1 MMGLSGK
8 GVLVVGASAGIGRAV
23 AVRAARHGAKIAVVA
38 RRKEALDVLTQEV
51 GGGTIIV
58 ADLSASTDCARI
70 AEEAG
75 ASLGKIDVV
84 LFTAATA
91 RLRTLKNMTADE
103 WAVTLNT
110 NLVGVNLTIAALL
123 PYLSDG
129 ALVVVASS
137 ESAGRPFYALGGYAA
152 SKSAVE
158 DTMRAWRIEHPEVR
172 FTTLVVG
179 TTVGTDFASN
189 FDPDEMISAFPI
201 WAAQGNAPAD
211 YMQADEVAD
220 VAIGVFES
228 LLPNRTVGLEIFSL
242 RSPAPLTG
250 SADTMIAK
258 VNALADTAP

>member
-1 MMGLSGK
+1 MELSGK

-23 AVRAARHGAKIAVVA
+23 AVRAARDGAKIALVA
-38 RRKEALDVLTQEV
+38 RRKESLEVLTQEI
-51 GGGTIIV
+51 GGGTIVV
-58 ADLSASTDCARI
+58 ADLSVSTDCARI

-75 ASLGKIDVV
+75 ASLGEIDIV

-91 RLRTLKNMTADE
+91 RLRTLKDMTAKE

-123 PYLSDG
+123 PYLSDR
-129 ALVVVASS
+129 ALVAVASS
-137 ESAGRPFYALGGYAA
+137 ESAGRPFYALGSYAA

-172 FTTLVVG
+172 FITLVVG
-179 TTVGTDFASN
+179 TTIPTEFASN

-211 YMQADEVAD
+211 YMQVDEVAD
-220 VAIGVFES
+220 VIVSVFES
-228 LLPNRTVGLEIFSL
+228 LLPNRTVGLEMVSL

-250 SADTMIAK
+250 NADTMLAT
-258 VNALADTAP
+258 VTEAAL

>member
-1 MMGLSGK
+1 MGLSGK

-23 AVRAARHGAKIAVVA
+23 ALRAARHGAHIAVVA
-38 RRKEALDVLTQEV
+38 RRKEVLEILTQEV

-75 ASLGKIDVV
+75 ASLGKIDIV

-91 RLRTLKNMTADE
+91 RLRTLKDMTAEE

-158 DTMRAWRIEHPEVR
+158 DTMRAWRIEQPEVR

-179 TTVGTDFASN
+179 TTIGTDFASN

-211 YMQADEVAD
+211 YMLADEVAD

-228 LLPNRTVGLEIFSL
+228 LLPNRTVGLETFSL

-250 SADTMIAK
+250 SADTMIAA
-258 VNALADTAP
+258 VNAVAGGAL

>member
-1 MMGLSGK
+1 MELSGK

-23 AVRAARHGAKIAVVA
+23 AVRAARDGAKVAVVA
-38 RRKEALDVLTQEV
+38 RRKEALEVLTEEIS
-51 GGGTIIV
+51 GGTIIV
-58 ADLSASTDCARI
+58 ADVSVSSDCSRI
-70 AEEAG
+70 AEEAR
-75 ASLGKIDVV
+75 ASLGQIDIV

-91 RLRTLKNMTADE
+91 RLRTLKDMTAEE

-123 PYLSDG
+123 PHLTDR
-129 ALVVVASS
+129 ALVAVASS
-137 ESAGRPFYALGGYAA
+137 ESAGRPFYALGSYAA

-158 DTMRAWRIEHPEVR
+158 DTMRAWRVEHPEVR

-179 TTVGTDFASN
+179 TTIPTEFSSN
-189 FDPDEMISAFPI
+189 FDPDDMVSAFPI

-220 VAIGVFES
+220 VAVSVFEA
-228 LLPNRTVGLEIFSL
+228 LLPNRTVGLEVMLL

-250 SADTMIAK
+250 NADTMLATATDA
-258 VNALADTAP
+258 AL

>member
-1 MMGLSGK
+1 MGLSGK

-23 AVRAARHGAKIAVVA
+23 AVRAAHHGAKIAVVA
-38 RRKEALDVLTQEV
+38 RRKEALEALTQEV
-51 GGGTIIV
+51 GGGTVIV

-75 ASLGKIDVV
+75 ASLGKIDIV

-91 RLRTLKNMTADE
+91 RLRTLKNMTAQE

-123 PYLSDG
+123 PHLSGG

-158 DTMRAWRIEHPEVR
+158 DTMRAWRIEQPEVR

-228 LLPNRTVGLEIFSL
+228 LLPNRTVGLETFSL
-242 RSPAPLTG
+242 RSPAALTG

-258 VNALADTAP
+258 VNAVADAAP

>member
-1 MMGLSGK
+1 MGLSGK

-23 AVRAARHGAKIAVVA
+23 AVRAARDGAEVAVVA
-38 RRKEALDVLTQEV
+38 RRKEALEVLTEEI

-58 ADLSASTDCARI
+58 ADLSVSSDCNRI
-70 AEEAG
+70 AEEAR
-75 ASLGKIDVV
+75 ASLGQIDIV

-91 RLRTLKNMTADE
+91 RLRTLKDMTAEE

-123 PYLSDG
+123 PHLSDR
-129 ALVVVASS
+129 ALVAVASS
-137 ESAGRPFYALGGYAA
+137 ESAGRPFYALGSYAA

-158 DTMRAWRIEHPEVR
+158 DTMRAWRVEHPEVR

-179 TTVGTDFASN
+179 TTIPTEFSSN
-189 FDPDEMISAFPI
+189 FDPDEMVSAFPI

-220 VAIGVFES
+220 VAVGVFEA
-228 LLPNRTVGLEIFSL
+228 LLPNRTVGLEVMSL

-250 SADTMIAK
+250 NADTMLATATDA
-258 VNALADTAP
+258 AL